1 MTTNAAILASL
12 GRLASVSASCVV
24 EDDTSCVV
32 RHARP
37 ITEGDRA
44 KIREQAIEKL
54 VRDYD
59 AMTSREA
66 RIRARQVI
74 RDAAQ

>member
-12 GRLASVSASCVV
+12 GRLTSVSASCAV
-24 EDDTSCVV
+24 EDDTSSVV

-54 VRDYD
+54 TRDYD
-59 AMTSREA
+59 ATTSREA